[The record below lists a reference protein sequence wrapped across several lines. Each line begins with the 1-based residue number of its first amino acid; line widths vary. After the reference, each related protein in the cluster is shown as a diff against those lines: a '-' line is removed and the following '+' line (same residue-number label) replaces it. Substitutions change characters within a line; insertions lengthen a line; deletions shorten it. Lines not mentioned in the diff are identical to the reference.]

1 MNSSYEPYEKKL
13 NDILKKIKK
22 NPNKDTDNTDNT
34 DNNDNNDN
42 DTNDNNDNDTNDNN
56 NNDNNDNDKIGHC
69 KTLDS
74 LNYCLEMHKVRKNK
88 KADFDIH
95 SSSNLHIEDYDIDKF
110 ELFTCWK
117 DLSKESQETHINN
130 YIETIIYKY
139 KLEKDYIRDFIKNN
153 INKIKYDKVEQKILE
168 ITDMLYI
175 KQDDLYMLKIKQKKN
190 LKKSDSIN
198 KLRKSL
204 KSLKK

>member
-13 NDILKKIKK
+13 NNILKKITKQTNITSNINENNINENNINENNINENENK
-22 NPNKDTDNTDNT
+22 NKVET
-34 DNNDNNDN
+34 
-42 DTNDNNDNDTNDNN
+42 
-56 NNDNNDNDKIGHC
+56 HC

-95 SSSNLHIEDYDIDKF
+95 SSSNLHIEDDDIDKF
-110 ELFTCWK
+110 ELYSCWK
-117 DLSKESQETHINN
+117 DLSVELQDTYIND
-130 YIETIIYKY
+130 YIETIINKY
-139 KLEKDYIRDFIKNN
+139 NLDKDYIRQFIKNN
-153 INKIKYDKVEQKILE
+153 INKIKYDKIQQKILE

-175 KQDDLYMLKIKQKKN
+175 KQNDSYILKIKQKTN
-190 LKKSDSIN
+190 LKKSESIN

>member
-13 NDILKKIKK
+13 DNILKKIKK
-22 NPNKDTDNTDNT
+22 PNTTDITSTNNEKC
-34 DNNDNNDN
+34 NNDINENDINENNISKN
-42 DTNDNNDNDTNDNN
+42 KNKVET
-56 NNDNNDNDKIGHC
+56 HC

-95 SSSNLHIEDYDIDKF
+95 SSSSLHIEDDDIDKF
-110 ELFTCWK
+110 ELYSCWK
-117 DLSKESQETHINN
+117 DLSVEVQDTYINN
-130 YIETIIYKY
+130 YIETIINKY
-139 KLEKDYIRDFIKNN
+139 NLDKDYIKQFIKNN
-153 INKIKYDKVEQKILE
+153 INKIKYDKIQQKIVE

-175 KQDDLYMLKIKQKKN
+175 KQNDSYILKIKQKTN

>member
-1 MNSSYEPYEKKL
+1 MNSSYEPYENKL
-13 NDILKKIKK
+13 NNILKKIKK
-22 NPNKDTDNTDNT
+22 IPHN

-42 DTNDNNDNDTNDNN
+42 NN
-56 NNDNNDNDKIGHC
+56 NNDNNDNNDKTETHC

-74 LNYCLEMHKVRKNK
+74 LNYCLEMHKVRRNK

-95 SSSNLHIEDYDIDKF
+95 SSSNLHIEDSDIDKC
-110 ELFTCWK
+110 ELFSSWK
-117 DLSKESQETHINN
+117 DLSNELQETYINN
-130 YIETIIYKY
+130 YIESVIYKY
-139 KLEKDYIRDFIKNN
+139 KLEKEYFRDFIKNN

-175 KQDDLYMLKIKQKKN
+175 KQNDLYILKIKQKTN
-190 LKKSDSIN
+190 IKKSDSIN